1 MQIKCNLQTIT
12 SITTTSGTSM
22 KTLRVWYGI
31 IRGKLSLLPR
41 SWASSQAAL
50 SATATEERRGQRYGH
65 AKFAERQ
72 VHDGR
77 SARHR
82 RGYPGKL
89 SFPNSTGGRLNPPRN
104 RGNGSFRRNTWYRR
118 ASCAI

>member
-22 KTLRVWYGI
+22 KTLRVWYGV
-31 IRGKLSLLPR
+31 IRGKHSLLPR

-72 VHDGR
+72 VHNGR
-77 SARHR
+77 FARHR
-82 RGYPGKL
+82 REYPGKL
-89 SFPNSTGGRLNPPRN
+89 SFRISPGGKCNPRRKRAN
-104 RGNGSFRRNTWYRR
+104 RCVRR
-118 ASCAI
+118 S